1 MEFPLEIRRDAN
13 SDGRRNLPVNGINEA
28 APPFTAGGAAGA
40 RQLFASG
47 VFELEPDQ
55 ALVIRVDTPVEPHY
69 LGFQLNNH
77 WMEGPDQ
84 QNYVSSLTGHQNPKA
99 PDGARYYVIAHQ
111 DPGVAGW
118 VDTTGLSR
126 GFHTMRFVYRH
137 DPAENALPKLTT
149 RLVPLTDLA
158 QALPEGIRQ
167 IDPAA
172 RKREVATR
180 QAHIKL
186 RYRAY

>member
-1 MEFPLEIRRDAN
+1 
-13 SDGRRNLPVNGINEA
+13 
-28 APPFTAGGAAGA
+28 
-40 RQLFASG
+40 
-47 VFELEPDQ
+47 
-55 ALVIRVDTPVEPHY
+55 VIRVETPVDPHY
-69 LGFQLNNH
+69 IGFQLNNH

-84 QNYVSSLTGHQNPKA
+84 QNYVSSLTGRQNPKA
-99 PDGARYYVIAHQ
+99 SDGARYYLIAHR

-126 GFHTMRFVYRH
+126 GFHSMRFVYRE
-137 DPAENALPKLTT
+137 DRPPDALPKLTS
-149 RLVPLTDLA
+149 RLVSAEELA
-158 QALPEGIRQ
+158 AALPDGIRRV
-167 IDPAA
+167 DRAA